1 MRGVNLFRLQ
11 ALIVQSGPL
20 RFTPAGLPAL
30 DLLLEHQSNQLEAGV
45 HRQCLLRLKAI
56 AFGTIAEQLA
66 TQALG
71 GRWMFEGFLSSP
83 RSLKGVTFHIQKFR
97 QD

>member
-1 MRGVNLFRLQ
+1 VNLFRLQ
-11 ALIVQSGPL
+11 AVIVQSGPL

-30 DLLLEHQSNQLEAGV
+30 DLHLEHDSSQLEAGV
-45 HRQCLLRLKAI
+45 QRQCLLRLKAV
-56 AFGTIAEQLA
+56 AFGTTAEQLS

-71 GRWMFEGFLSSP
+71 GRWMFEGFLGSP
-83 RSLKGVTFHIQKFR
+83 RGLKGVTFHIQNFR